1 MPAFARTRRFFGSIT
16 RAARS
21 NGLTRRIYFRWRS
34 FARIVAPH
42 MIAQRTAASRLESE
56 RLRER
61 LLLEFRGNN
70 NLELPL
76 LWSASLEATGAGEA
90 VEVVSVIS
98 AKECRS
104 ASDGIAQGPLPAA
117 PTASPTCTCLQ
128 ARR

>member
-1 MPAFARTRRFFGSIT
+1 MPAFIKVRRFFGSII

-34 FARIVAPH
+34 LARIVAPH

-76 LWSASLEATGAGEA
+76 LRFANLEATSAREA
-90 VEVVSVIS
+90 VEVASVIS
-98 AKECRS
+98 PKECRS
-104 ASDGIAQGPLPAA
+104 ASDGIAQGP
-117 PTASPTCTCLQ
+117 
-128 ARR
+128 